1 MKAELILNALHL
13 YQSCDAL
20 IDDDMNPYIYLI
32 RLSNIWRFVWLLGLR
47 RDPCQV
53 PSFARHPIHDSRMR
67 RDSVVPNNDRLRRP
81 ADASLVVN
89 AATDVIEQELEQILA
104 FLLLQAID
112 AARDYNG
119 LATRSESRTMRLTSS
134 VHKQCFFTRCRV
146 RPD

>member
-1 MKAELILNALHL
+1 MYTACAIL
-13 YQSCDAL
+13 
-20 IDDDMNPYIYLI
+20 NPYICLI
-32 RLSNIWRFVWLLGLR
+32 RLSNIRRFVWPLGLR
-47 RDPCQV
+47 RDPGQV

-81 ADASLVVN
+81 ADACLVVN

-112 AARDYNG
+112 GARDYNR
-119 LATRSESRTMRLTSS
+119 LAISSRSRMMRLTSS
-134 VHKQCFFTRCRV
+134 VHEQCFFTRCRV